1 MQQLRPFQKRVS
13 EHLEHGRNVLL
24 QAPTGAG
31 KTKAALFPFL
41 KNITNDGEL
50 LPLSCRYAVPM
61 RVLANQ
67 FYREYATI
75 DQKIDERLKFLY
87 EKFGQKPI
95 QIQTGEQPD
104 DPHFE
109 SALTFCTI
117 DQLLASFLGI
127 PYSVGAR
134 RANMNVGAVVGSY
147 LVLDE
152 FHLYPL
158 GRDRKGTYGARTTTL
173 QMLHLLNQGKR
184 QLSPF
189 TLMTATFSS
198 GLLTKLAELLDA
210 EIVAIQTVASEPGK
224 PSELDVLNAGRT
236 RRFVTHRVPMDAHT
250 IVEQHQGCT
259 LVVCNTVAR
268 AQEMYHHI
276 RDILRVQKHTTDVLL
291 LHSRFI
297 EEHRRAKQQDLEK
310 ELGAACWD
318 GNTYTGSDLIVVAT
332 QVVEVGLDIS
342 VRTLH
347 TEIAPANSIIQRAGR
362 CARFAEQ
369 DGNVHLY
376 PLADDVKHLPYDAQL
391 SLATLDA
398 FAQFDQ
404 QIVDFPREQAVID
417 SVHGVEDTAMIAA
430 FVHERSNITTK
441 IFQGLGLHDRGI
453 ASELIRNV
461 QQSTLVIHSDP
472 NAALTERPWEWQTF
486 SLSPYS
492 LQARW
497 EDIQAHSDGEPVLWE
512 AQLMPDVGEP
522 GARVPA
528 RYTWVPLAAPARIPT
543 AFMIAL
549 APAIASYSEEFG
561 FQLRDSRSRLPW
573 PQAIFESQRRA
584 QTKRSKEFAPYE
596 QESYA
601 EHIRG
606 LLNAFYHSRLQ
617 DDTRYIARQLDT
629 LLGLPSGSVHHAMRL
644 AIACHDIGKLSE
656 GWQGWALTWQ
666 LKLAEA
672 FAQEHYAPH
681 KAPFAHTNYDWKI
694 HRDLERGFKP
704 TRPNHAGESAF
715 FAMPFIYAAI
725 NNDQIDKDAVAVMS
739 RAVIAAI
746 ARHHNATTQN
756 YSLQRLTPDAKT
768 HITAMLHEAHI
779 APEAMSAAL
788 TPIQSAGEL
797 NHYRMT
803 MPRQEIQAETWLYF
817 VLVRV
822 LRLADG
828 RSFQYKGEER
838 GLGWQ
843 VF

>member
-1 MQQLRPFQKRVS
+1 MVSIKPSFSLRPFQARVLA
-13 EHLEHGRNVLL
+13 HHINGRNVLL

-31 KTKAALFPFL
+31 KTQAATAPFL
-41 KNITNDGEL
+41 QNLANNADY
-50 LPLSCRYAVPM
+50 LPLTCRYAVPM

-67 FYREYATI
+67 FYTSHRHLAETLDRASGTNLESIYSYF
-75 DQKIDERLKFLY
+75 QQR
-87 EKFGQKPI
+87 PI

-158 GRDRKGTYGARTTTL
+158 GRDGKGTYGARTTAL
-173 QMLHLLNQGKR
+173 QMLHLLNHGKR
-184 QLSPF
+184 RLSPF

-198 GLLTKLAELLDA
+198 GLLKKLAELLEA
-210 EIVAIQTVASEPGK
+210 EIVAIQTEASEPGK

-236 RRFVTHRVPMDAHT
+236 RRFVTHRMPMDAHT

-268 AQEMYHHI
+268 AQEMYLHI
-276 RDILRVQKHTTDVLL
+276 RNALREQKRTSDLLL
-291 LHSRFI
+291 LHSRFTG
-297 EEHRRAKQQDLEK
+297 EHRRAKQELLEK

-318 GNTYTGSDLIVVAT
+318 GNTYIGSDLIVVAT

-347 TEIAPANSIIQRAGR
+347 SEIAPANSIIQRAGR
-362 CARFAEQ
+362 CARFAGQ

-376 PLADDVKHLPYDAQL
+376 PLADDVKHLPYDTQL

-398 FAQFDQ
+398 FAQYDQ

-430 FVHERSNITTK
+430 FEHERSLITEK
-441 IFQGLGLHDRGI
+441 IFKGLGLHDRGI

-461 QQSTLVIHSDP
+461 QQSTLVIHPDP

-497 EDIQAHSDGEPVLWE
+497 EDMQAHSDGEPVLWE
-512 AQLMPDVGEP
+512 AQLLPDASEP
-522 GARVPA
+522 GTRVPA
-528 RYTWVPLAAPARIPT
+528 RYTWVPLTAPARIPT

-549 APAIASYSEEFG
+549 APTIASYTQECG
-561 FQLRDSRSRLPW
+561 FQLRDSRSTLPW
-573 PQAIFESQRRA
+573 PQVVFESQHRA
-584 QTKRSKEFAPYE
+584 PLKRNKDFAPYE

-606 LLNAFYHSRLQ
+606 LLNAFRYSRLQ

-629 LLGLPSGSVHHAMRL
+629 LLGLPAGSVHHAMRL

-656 GWQGWALTWQ
+656 GWQGWALAWQ
-666 LKLAEA
+666 QRLAGA
-672 FAQEHYAPH
+672 FGQEHYEPR
-681 KAPFAHTNYDWKI
+681 KAPFAHTDYDWKI

-715 FAMPFIYAAI
+715 FAMPFIYAATK
-725 NNDQIDKDAVAVMS
+725 NQVLTQV
-739 RAVIAAI
+739 VIAAI

-756 YSLQRLTPDAKT
+756 YSLQRLIPDAKT
-768 HITAMLHEAHI
+768 HIAAMLHEAQI
-779 APEAMSAAL
+779 APEAMSAEL
-788 TPIQSAGEL
+788 RPIQSAGEF
-797 NHYRMT
+797 NHHRMT

-828 RSFQYKGEER
+828 RSFQYKG
-838 GLGWQ
+838 
-843 VF
+843 